1 MPTRLIQLDSHASG
15 TAALRVT
22 GPAAERLSP
31 DDDLEI
37 AILQP
42 GQQDLYL
49 DPRNPDQ
56 PWGTAVFRFRPLSPR
71 RDGGALMLDIDYG
84 VTYHLR
90 ANQPYKLKLRQSAAL
105 ELEERFTGSPSLR
118 RPSAMPQGWTPP
130 PDPRGPVAAPEPP
143 PPPPPP
149 PAPAPVVDAHP
160 PSPAPPQTA
169 PAPEPAPV
177 EARVEP
183 APVEEK
189 RVEPKPPDDTR
200 KTPTPVPVPVPP
212 RKTPWLVIGLVAVA
226 LIGAGAA
233 WWLTRNGGPV
243 APVAQSDSDESIAG
257 VRKFLAGNP
266 EPADARAKA
275 EALAAKGG
283 QLDAVF
289 LLVKYAAER
298 GDRTAARMMGTF
310 YDPQTWSKEKSPLP
324 APNPPEAARWHKMAA
339 EAGDAES
346 QYRYAML
353 LRNGG
358 TDEPNGPEMAVVWL
372 RKAAEQGN
380 AEAKKA
386 LAQ

>member
-31 DDDLEI
+31 EDDLEI

-49 DPRNPDQ
+49 DPRNPDK
-56 PWGTAVFRFRPLSPR
+56 PWSTAVFRFRPLAPR
-71 RDGGALMLDIDYG
+71 RDGAALLLDIDYG

-90 ANQPYKLKLRQSAAL
+90 ANQPYKLKLRQSDAL

-130 PDPRGPVAAPEPP
+130 PDPRGPIA
-143 PPPPPP
+143 
-149 PAPAPVVDAHP
+149 
-160 PSPAPPQTA
+160 
-169 PAPEPAPV
+169 APEPAPPP
-177 EARVEP
+177 EPQPIVEP
-183 APVEEK
+183 TPEAAPPPEVAVAPEPQPVEVPVDATPVEEK
-189 RVEPKPPDDTR
+189 RAAPSPPDDSR
-200 KTPTPVPVPVPP
+200 KAPAPMPP
-212 RKTPWLVIGLVAVA
+212 RKTPWLAIGGLAVV

-233 WWLTRNGGPV
+233 WWFTRNGGE
-243 APVAQSDSDESIAG
+243 ATPVAQQAEGDESIAG
-257 VRKFLAGNP
+257 VRKYLASNP
-266 EPADARAKA
+266 EPGDARAKA
-275 EALAAKGG
+275 EALAAKGA
-283 QLDAVF
+283 QLDSQF

-298 GDRTAARMMGTF
+298 GDTAAARMMGTF
-310 YDPQTWSKEKSPLP
+310 YDPQTWTKEKSPLP
-324 APNPPEAARWHKMAA
+324 APNPLEAARWHKMAA

-346 QYRYAML
+346 QYRYGML
-353 LRNGG
+353 LKNGG
-358 TDEPNGPEMAVVWL
+358 TDEPNGPEMAVAWL

>member
-1 MPTRLIQLDSHASG
+1 MPTRLIQLDTHASG
-15 TAALRVT
+15 TASLRVT

-49 DPRNPDQ
+49 DPRNPDK
-56 PWGTAVFRFRPLSPR
+56 PWSTAVFRFRPLAPR

-90 ANQPYKLKLRQSAAL
+90 ANQPYKLKLRQGDTL

-130 PDPRGPVAAPEPP
+130 PDPRGPVAVPPPATVVEPTPEPEPP
-143 PPPPPP
+143 E
-149 PAPAPVVDAHP
+149 PVPV
-160 PSPAPPQTA
+160 
-169 PAPEPAPV
+169 PAPV
-177 EARVEP
+177 EALVEP
-183 APVEEK
+183 APVVEKRVQPAPAEQK
-189 RVEPKPPDDTR
+189 RVEPSPPDDIR
-200 KTPTPVPVPVPP
+200 KTPVPVPP
-212 RKTPWLVIGLVAVA
+212 RKTPWLAVGLLAVV
-226 LIGAGAA
+226 LVGAGA
-233 WWLTRNGGPV
+233 WWLTRNGGPP
-243 APVAQSDSDESIAG
+243 APVAQSESDESLAG
-257 VRKFLAGNP
+257 IRKFLAGNP
-266 EPADARAKA
+266 EPADARARA
-275 EALAAKGG
+275 EALVAKGG
-283 QLDAVF
+283 QLDSQF

-298 GDRTAARMMGTF
+298 GDAKAARMMGTF

-324 APNPPEAARWHKMAA
+324 APNPLEAARWHKMAA

-346 QYRYAML
+346 QYRYGML
-353 LRNGG
+353 LKNGG
-358 TDEPNGPEMAVVWL
+358 TDEPNGPEMAVGWL